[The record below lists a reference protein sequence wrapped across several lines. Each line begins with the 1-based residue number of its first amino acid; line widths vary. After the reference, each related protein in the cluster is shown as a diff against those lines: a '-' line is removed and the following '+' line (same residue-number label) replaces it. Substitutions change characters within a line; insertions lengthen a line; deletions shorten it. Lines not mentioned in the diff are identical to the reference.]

1 MGVWR
6 FRFQG
11 FRVLGFRVD
20 LRKGLRVFGWASMLT
35 TVKRVNLGLGFSV
48 SGFGVL
54 GWGLGFRLHCCMV
67 SGIQ

>member
-1 MGVWR
+1 
-6 FRFQG
+6 
-11 FRVLGFRVD
+11 
-20 LRKGLRVFGWASMLT
+20 MLT

-54 GWGLGFRLHCCMV
+54 GRGLGFRLHCCMV